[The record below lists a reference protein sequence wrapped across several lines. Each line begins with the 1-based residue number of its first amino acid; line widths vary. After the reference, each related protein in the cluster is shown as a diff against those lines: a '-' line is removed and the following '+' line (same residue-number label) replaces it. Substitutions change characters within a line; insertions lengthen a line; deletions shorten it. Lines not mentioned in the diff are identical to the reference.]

1 MEILSV
7 SLKNFK
13 SHSDRHFPFQ
23 PGTNAI
29 CGENGAGKTSI
40 LEAIAWVLFDHKG
53 DYKVEDLIRNGT
65 ASAQATVVFI
75 SSHDQRTYKI
85 QRCTR
90 LGYTI
95 FDPQLGE
102 KLAYTRIREE
112 VLPWLR
118 QHLGVASGTDL
129 AKLFS
134 NTIGVPQGTF
144 TADFLQTAERRKPI
158 FDAILKVEEYRQAN
172 QQMLTLEKYAKS
184 ESESLERTIAHYDEA
199 LEEWEIIT
207 DKQQTIRQEIAE
219 LNAELAQ
226 CQQRFN
232 ELQAEQAQL
241 STQAAQMQQL
251 TRELE
256 KLSAQIQS
264 KKLEVDRL
272 TLEFQ
277 QAEQSVEICTTHR
290 TSYQTFLQTETTL
303 QELEKN
309 RGTQQSLMQQR
320 QGLVKQESDRQT
332 KFATI
337 TQQLERRSQIETEIQ
352 RLEPL
357 IQHQIKLDQQQQEL
371 NQQLQTCHSWRQ
383 TISRD
388 QKRLAQLEA
397 RRKQLGQEIEDL
409 EAFGAIVQKIPQL
422 EAQQQRYQQQLS
434 RIDAATQF
442 EADLRQIVTQAQTR
456 EGIYSHHLQSA
467 TVRLKE
473 LQQAAPMWAPHL
485 TEVLATLGSGAK
497 LQGQLMTDLQ
507 GILEDL
513 SEQLLADRLK
523 QHLQQVQTQLQTAR
537 QQQIQFLN
545 LDTKLD
551 AEEALAA
558 EIEEVRS
565 QILNGQTQLTHE
577 PELKQQLAHLNEQ
590 LQDLNDPRGKT
601 RLLQQELQ
609 QQTNLEVQQRKLQ
622 SALLEIQNAIAQVD
636 TQLADFA
643 NLAEQIREQQIL
655 RDEHRPSYQLYLE
668 HQQSANSYRGRKQQ
682 LEEVIE
688 QTQAHQERSTE
699 LVTQQAQLAET
710 FDPVRVAIVQTAYQ
724 EARDKQTQ
732 LTAQLPEKVKRLEEY
747 EVQISKLQAIQEKR
761 DHAQTEAKRKQKV
774 ERFIKF
780 ARKAYKDAGPRIT
793 ERYVQNISREADK
806 LFRELLNRPNVALEW
821 TRDYEIVV
829 QEGAHPRRLINLSG
843 GEQMCA
849 ALAVR
854 LALLKV
860 LADINIAF
868 FDEPTTNMDK
878 ARRESLAEA
887 IANIKT
893 FRQLFVISHDD
904 TFEKVTENVIL
915 VEREL

>member
-53 DYKVEDLIRNGT
+53 DYKTDDLIRNGA
-65 ASAQATVVFI
+65 ASAQVRVAFI
-75 SSHDQRTYKI
+75 SSHDQRTYEV

-90 LGYTI
+90 SGYTL
-95 FDPQLGE
+95 FDPQIGE

-118 QHLGVASGTDL
+118 QHLGVVAGTDL

-144 TADFLQTAERRKPI
+144 TADFLQTSERRKPI

-184 ESESLERTIAHYDEA
+184 ESESLERTIEHFDES
-199 LEEWEIIT
+199 LGEWAIIT
-207 DKQQTIRQEIAE
+207 EKQQTVSQEIAQ
-219 LNAELAQ
+219 LNAELMQ
-226 CQQRFN
+226 WQQRFN
-232 ELQAEQAQL
+232 QLQAEQAQL
-241 STQAAQMQQL
+241 STQAAHMQQI
-251 TRELE
+251 TSELE
-256 KLSAQIQS
+256 KLTSQIQS

-272 TLEFQ
+272 TLELE
-277 QAEQSVEICTTHR
+277 QAEQSVEICTIHR
-290 TSYQTFLQTETTL
+290 TSYQTFLQTEITL
-303 QELEKN
+303 QALEKD
-309 RGTQQSLMQQR
+309 REIQQSLMQQR
-320 QGLVKQESDRQT
+320 QGLTKQESDRQT
-332 KFATI
+332 KLAAI
-337 TQQLERRSQIETEIQ
+337 NQQLERRSQIESEIQ
-352 RLEPL
+352 RLEPI
-357 IQHQIKLDQQQQEL
+357 IQRQIGLEQQQQAFS
-371 NQQLQTCHSWRQ
+371 QQIQTCQSWRQ

-388 QKRLAQLEA
+388 QKRLTQLEI
-397 RRKQLGQEIEDL
+397 RRRQVGQEIEAL

-422 EAQQQRYQQQLS
+422 EEQQQRYQQQLS

-456 EGIYSHHLQSA
+456 EGIYTQHIQSA
-467 TVRLKE
+467 TATLKE
-473 LQQAAPMWAPHL
+473 LQQAAPKWASHL
-485 TEVLATLGSGAK
+485 TDVLATLGNGAK
-497 LQGQLMTDLQ
+497 LQGQLMSDLES
-507 GILEDL
+507 ILADL

-537 QQQIQFLN
+537 QQQGQFLS

-551 AEEALAA
+551 AEESLAA

-565 QILNGQTQLTHE
+565 QILKSQTQLTHE
-577 PELKQQLAHLNEQ
+577 PDLQQQLVHLTRQ
-590 LQDLNDPRGKT
+590 LQDLDDPRGKT

-609 QQTNLEVQQRKLQ
+609 QQTTLEQQPKLQ
-622 SALLEIQNAIAQVD
+622 GALLETQNAIAQVD
-636 TQLADFA
+636 AQLADFA
-643 NLAEQIREQQIL
+643 HLAEQIREQQTL
-655 RDEHRPSYQLYLE
+655 RDQHRATYQLYLE
-668 HQQSANSYRGRKQQ
+668 HQQLANSYRGRKQQ
-682 LEEVIE
+682 LEEAIA
-688 QTQAHQERSTE
+688 QLHGHQERSTDFA
-699 LVTQQAQLAET
+699 TQQEQLAET
-710 FDPVRVAIVQTAYQ
+710 FDPVRVTIVQTAYQ

-732 LTAQLPEKVKRLEEY
+732 LTAQLPEKVKRLEDY
-747 EVQISKLQAIQEKR
+747 DGQISKLQIIQEKR
-761 DHAQTEAKRKQKV
+761 DHAQTEIKRKQKV

-780 ARKAYKDAGPRIT
+780 ARRAYKDAGPRIT
-793 ERYVQNISREADK
+793 ERYVQTISREADK

-829 QEGAHPRRLINLSG
+829 QEGAHSRRLINLSG

-915 VEREL
+915 VEREA

>member
-53 DYKVEDLIRNGT
+53 DYKTDDLIRNGA
-65 ASAQATVVFI
+65 ASAQVRVAFI
-75 SSHDQRTYKI
+75 SSHDQRTYEV

-90 LGYTI
+90 SGYTL
-95 FDPQLGE
+95 FDPQIGE

-118 QHLGVASGTDL
+118 QHLGVVAGTDL

-144 TADFLQTAERRKPI
+144 TADFLQTSERRKPI

-184 ESESLERTIAHYDEA
+184 ESESLERTIEHFDES
-199 LEEWEIIT
+199 LGEWAIIT
-207 DKQQTIRQEIAE
+207 EKQQTVSQEIAQ
-219 LNAELAQ
+219 LNAELMQ
-226 CQQRFN
+226 WQQRFN
-232 ELQAEQAQL
+232 QLQAEQAQL
-241 STQAAQMQQL
+241 STQAAHMQQI
-251 TRELE
+251 TSELE
-256 KLSAQIQS
+256 KLTSQIQS

-272 TLEFQ
+272 ALELK
-277 QAEQSVEICTTHR
+277 QAGQSVEICTIHR
-290 TSYQTFLQTETTL
+290 TSYQTFLQTEITL
-303 QELEKN
+303 QALEKD
-309 RGTQQSLMQQR
+309 REIQQSLIQQR
-320 QGLVKQESDRQT
+320 QGLTKQESDRQT
-332 KFATI
+332 KLAAI
-337 TQQLERRSQIETEIQ
+337 NQQLERRSQIESEIQ
-352 RLEPL
+352 RLEPI
-357 IQHQIKLDQQQQEL
+357 IQRQIGLEQQQQAFS
-371 NQQLQTCHSWRQ
+371 QQIQTCQSWRQ

-388 QKRLAQLEA
+388 QKRLTQLEI
-397 RRKQLGQEIEDL
+397 RRRQVGQEIEAL

-422 EAQQQRYQQQLS
+422 EEQQQRYQQQLS

-456 EGIYSHHLQSA
+456 EGIYTQHIQSA
-467 TVRLKE
+467 TATLKE
-473 LQQAAPMWAPHL
+473 LQQAAPKWASHL
-485 TEVLATLGSGAK
+485 TDVLATLGNGAK
-497 LQGQLMTDLQ
+497 LQGQLMSDLES
-507 GILEDL
+507 ILADL

-537 QQQIQFLN
+537 QQQGQFLS

-551 AEEALAA
+551 AEESLAA

-565 QILNGQTQLTHE
+565 QILKSQTQLTHE
-577 PELKQQLAHLNEQ
+577 PDLQQQLVHLTRQ
-590 LQDLNDPRGKT
+590 LQDLDDPRGKT

-609 QQTNLEVQQRKLQ
+609 QQTTLEQQPKLQ
-622 SALLEIQNAIAQVD
+622 GALLETQNAIAQVD
-636 TQLADFA
+636 AQLADFA
-643 NLAEQIREQQIL
+643 HLAEQIREQQTL
-655 RDEHRPSYQLYLE
+655 RDQHRATYQLYLE
-668 HQQSANSYRGRKQQ
+668 HQQLANSYRGRKQQ
-682 LEEVIE
+682 LEEAIA
-688 QTQAHQERSTE
+688 QLRDHQERSTDFA
-699 LVTQQAQLAET
+699 TQQEQLAET
-710 FDPVRVAIVQTAYQ
+710 FDPVRVTIVQTAYQ

-732 LTAQLPEKVKRLEEY
+732 LTAQLPEKVKRLEDY
-747 EVQISKLQAIQEKR
+747 DGQISKLQIIQEKR
-761 DHAQTEAKRKQKV
+761 DHAQTEIKRKQKV

-780 ARKAYKDAGPRIT
+780 ARRAYKDAGPRIT
-793 ERYVQNISREADK
+793 ERYVQTISREADK

-829 QEGAHPRRLINLSG
+829 QEGAHSRRLINLSG

-915 VEREL
+915 VEREA